1 LPISTPLSLCYRLG
15 MPVPRSESTATPHG
29 QRTLAALSAA
39 QLTASK
45 RPFLQYLTSLI
56 QTARWQLF
64 AAVLIMTFT
73 SLTEGLGVALL
84 FPILQ
89 VAGFNLANQG
99 HVGHYTG
106 EVRDLLVLSGLRP
119 SLWLATLLLIFMLLM
134 ALRSLFSRIQS
145 VLTFRTALGYELALS
160 RRLYQ
165 AIINADW
172 LFLVRRRSSD
182 FTHALTAEL
191 ARVATCTYLLIGALA
206 NGILALVY
214 IAIALK
220 LSAGMTLL
228 VLATGAVL
236 LLLSRRWMRDVHRGG
251 SAVSESVS
259 EVYSAATEH
268 LQNLKAMK
276 FYDAQTSDLEMFSS
290 LQSSALQQSLQNTRS
305 QAAAA
310 FWFEAGSLLVLGA
323 IIFASL
329 QILNVAPASIL
340 LLLAVFT
347 RLFPRLAAGQSQ
359 LQAFLTELPAFEN
372 LMTIYQE
379 CVANAEVPSG
389 PGPPPDLSPAHEI
402 RLDHVGFR
410 YEPDRPLVLD
420 DLSLAIAAGRVTAIV
435 GSSGAGKS
443 TVADL
448 INGLLAPLTG
458 QVLVDGVE
466 LTPQTARAWRRH
478 VGYVAQD
485 TVLFHDTVRNN
496 LRWANPDASEKEMR
510 ESLGLAAA
518 EFVFELPQG
527 LDTTVGDRGMLL
539 SHGQRQRIALA
550 RALLRKPGLLILD
563 EATSSLDF
571 DNEKRILDAIERLQG
586 RATVLLIAHRIS
598 AIQRAEIIYVIEN
611 GRVAESG
618 DWQSLS
624 NQPSHRVGSLF
635 RLQDAMA

>member
-1 LPISTPLSLCYRLG
+1 
-15 MPVPRSESTATPHG
+15 MPVPRSDS
-29 QRTLAALSAA
+29 TLAGRSL
-39 QLTASK
+39 
-45 RPFLQYLTSLI
+45 LQYISSLI
-56 QTARWQLF
+56 QIARWQLF
-64 AAVLIMTFT
+64 AAVVIMTFT

-106 EVRDLLVLSGLRP
+106 EVREILVRSGLRP
-119 SLWLATLLLIFMLLM
+119 SLWLATLLLIFLLLM
-134 ALRSLFSRIQS
+134 ALRSLFSRVQS
-145 VLTFRTALGYELALS
+145 VLTFRTALTYELSLS

-191 ARVATCTYLLIGALA
+191 SRVSTCTFLLIGTLA
-206 NGILALVY
+206 NTILALVY
-214 IAIALK
+214 IALALK
-220 LSAGMTLL
+220 LSAGMTSL
-228 VLATGAVL
+228 VLATGALL
-236 LLLSRRWMRDVHRGG
+236 LLLSRRWMRAVHQSGT
-251 SAVSESVS
+251 AVSESVS

-276 FYDAQTSDLEMFSS
+276 FYDAQTSDLAMFSS
-290 LQSSALQQSLQNTRS
+290 LQSSALQQSLSNTRS

-310 FWFEAGSLLVLGA
+310 FWFEAGSLLVLGG

-347 RLFPRLAAGQSQ
+347 RLFPRLTAAQSQ
-359 LQAFLTELPAFEN
+359 LQAFLGELPAFEN
-372 LMTIYQE
+372 VMTMYHE
-379 CVANAEVPSG
+379 CLANAEVPGLGAG
-389 PGPPPDLSPAHEI
+389 PALAHEI
-402 RLDHVGFR
+402 RLEQVSFR
-410 YEPDRPLVLD
+410 YDAERPMVLD
-420 DLSLAIAAGRVTAIV
+420 DLSLTIAAGQVTAIV

-448 INGLLAPLTG
+448 VNGLLSPLTG
-458 QVLVDGVE
+458 RVLVDGVA

-485 TVLFHDTVRNN
+485 TVLFHDTVRAN
-496 LRWANPDASEKEMR
+496 LYWANPDASEQEMK
-510 ESLGLAAA
+510 ESLSLAAA

-563 EATSSLDF
+563 EATSSLDI
-571 DNEKRILDAIERLQG
+571 DNEKRILDAIEHLRG
-586 RATVLLIAHRIS
+586 R
-598 AIQRAEIIYVIEN
+598 
-611 GRVAESG
+611 
-618 DWQSLS
+618 
-624 NQPSHRVGSLF
+624 
-635 RLQDAMA
+635 

>member
-1 LPISTPLSLCYRLG
+1 

-39 QLTASK
+39 QLAASK

-56 QTARWQLF
+56 QIARWQLF

-206 NGILALVY
+206 NSILALVY

-290 LQSSALQQSLQNTRS
+290 LQSSALQQSLENTRS

-379 CVANAEVPSG
+379 CVANAEVPSVAG
-389 PGPPPDLSPAHEI
+389 PGPGPAHEI
-402 RLDHVGFR
+402 RLEHVGFR

-448 INGLLAPLTG
+448 INGLLAPVTG

-466 LTPQTARAWRRH
+466 LTPQTARAWRRQ

-624 NQPSHRVGSLF
+624 NKPSHRVGSLF
-635 RLQDAMA
+635 RLQDALA

>member
-1 LPISTPLSLCYRLG
+1 
-15 MPVPRSESTATPHG
+15 MPAPRSDSPATPHG
-29 QRTLAALSAA
+29 QRTLAALSAD
-39 QLTASK
+39 QLAASR
-45 RPFLQYLTSLI
+45 RPILEYVSSLI
-56 QTARWQLF
+56 RIARWQLL

-73 SLTEGLGVALL
+73 SLTEGVGVALL

-106 EVRDLLVLSGLRP
+106 EVRALLVRSGLSP

-134 ALRSLFSRIQS
+134 ALRSLFSRVQS
-145 VLTFRTALGYELALS
+145 VLTFRTVLTYELALS

-191 ARVATCTYLLIGALA
+191 TRVSTCTYLLIGTMSNA
-206 NGILALVY
+206 ILAVVY

-220 LSAGMTLL
+220 LSAGMTSL
-228 VLATGAVL
+228 VLATGTVL
-236 LLLSRRWMRDVHRGG
+236 LLISRRWMRAVHASGT
-251 SAVSESVS
+251 AVSESVS
-259 EVYSAATEH
+259 EVYASATEH

-276 FYDAQTSDLEMFSS
+276 FYDAQSSDLEMFSL
-290 LQSSALQQSLQNTRS
+290 LQSSALQQSLQSTRS

-310 FWFEAGSLLVLGA
+310 FWFEAGSLMVLGG

-347 RLFPRLAAGQSQ
+347 RLIPRLAAGQSQ
-359 LQAFLTELPAFEN
+359 LQAFLSELPAFEN
-372 LMTIYQE
+372 LMTIYRE
-379 CVANAEVPSG
+379 CLANAEVPGATG
-389 PGPPPDLSPAHEI
+389 PGPSLAHEI
-402 RLDHVGFR
+402 RLERVGFR
-410 YEPDRPLVLD
+410 YDAQRPMVLE
-420 DLSLAIAAGRVTAIV
+420 DLSLTIAAGKVTAIV

-448 INGLLAPLTG
+448 VNGLLSPLTG
-458 QVLVDGVE
+458 RVLVDGAE
-466 LTPQTARAWRRH
+466 LTAQSARAWRRH

-485 TVLFHDTVRNN
+485 TVLFHDTVRAN
-496 LRWANPDASEKEMR
+496 LRWAKPDASEQEMS
-510 ESLGLAAA
+510 ESLHLAAA
-518 EFVFELPQG
+518 EFVFTLPQG

-563 EATSSLDF
+563 EATSSLDL
-571 DNEKRILDAIERLQG
+571 DNEKRILDAIEDLHG
-586 RATVLLIAHRIS
+586 RTTVLLIAHRVS
-598 AIQRAEIIYVIEN
+598 AIQRAEMIYVIDN
-611 GRVAESG
+611 GSVAELG
-618 DWQSLS
+618 DWHSLS
-624 NQPSHRVGSLF
+624 SRPSHRVGSLF
-635 RLQDAMA
+635 RLQDALA

>member
-1 LPISTPLSLCYRLG
+1 
-15 MPVPRSESTATPHG
+15 MPAPRSDSPAIPRG
-29 QRTLAALSAA
+29 QRTLAALFADQLAA
-39 QLTASK
+39 SR
-45 RPFLQYLTSLI
+45 RPILEYVSSLI
-56 QTARWQLF
+56 RIARWQLL

-106 EVRDLLVLSGLRP
+106 EVRALLVHSGLSP

-134 ALRSLFSRIQS
+134 ALRSLFSRVQS
-145 VLTFRTALGYELALS
+145 VLTFRTVLSYELALS

-165 AIINADW
+165 AIISADW

-191 ARVATCTYLLIGALA
+191 TRVATCTYLLIGTVSNA
-206 NGILALVY
+206 ILALVY
-214 IAIALK
+214 IALALK
-220 LSAGMTLL
+220 LSAGMTSL

-236 LLLSRRWMRDVHRGG
+236 LLVSRRWMRAVHASGT
-251 SAVSESVS
+251 AVSESVS
-259 EVYSAATEH
+259 EVYASATEH

-276 FYDAQTSDLEMFSS
+276 FYDAQSSDLAMFSS
-290 LQSSALQQSLQNTRS
+290 LQYSALQQSLESTRS

-310 FWFEAGSLLVLGA
+310 FWFEAGSLMVLGG

-340 LLLAVFT
+340 LLLAVFI
-347 RLFPRLAAGQSQ
+347 RLIPRLAAGQNQ
-359 LQAFLTELPAFEN
+359 LQAFLSELPAFEN
-372 LMTIYQE
+372 LMTIYRE
-379 CVANAEVPSG
+379 CVANAEVPAAAG
-389 PGPPPDLSPAHEI
+389 PGPSLAHEI
-402 RLDHVGFR
+402 RLERVGFR
-410 YEPDRPLVLD
+410 YDAQQPMVLE
-420 DLSLAIAAGRVTAIV
+420 DLSLTIAAGKVTAIV

-448 INGLLAPLTG
+448 VNGLLSPLTG
-458 QVLVDGVE
+458 RVLVDGAE
-466 LTPQTARAWRRH
+466 LTAQSARAWRCH

-485 TVLFHDTVRNN
+485 TVLFHDTVRAN
-496 LRWANPDASEKEMR
+496 LRWAKPEASEEEMR
-510 ESLGLAAA
+510 ESLSLAAA
-518 EFVFELPQG
+518 EFVFALPQG

-563 EATSSLDF
+563 EATSSLDL
-571 DNEKRILDAIERLQG
+571 DNEKRILDAIEHLQG
-586 RATVLLIAHRIS
+586 RTTVLLIAHRVS
-598 AIQRAEIIYVIEN
+598 AIQRAEMIYVIDN
-611 GRVAESG
+611 GSVAEWG
-618 DWQSLS
+618 DWHSLS
-624 NQPSHRVGSLF
+624 SRPSHRVGSLF
-635 RLQDAMA
+635 RLQDVLA

>member
-1 LPISTPLSLCYRLG
+1 
-15 MPVPRSESTATPHG
+15 MQVPRSEPAF
-29 QRTLAALSAA
+29 
-39 QLTASK
+39 SK
-45 RPFLQYLTSLI
+45 HPVLQYASSLI
-56 QTARWQLF
+56 EITRWQLL
-64 AAVLIMTFT
+64 AAVVIMTFT

-106 EVRDLLVLSGLRP
+106 EVRAILVHSGLSP

-134 ALRSLFSRIQS
+134 ALRSLFSRVQS
-145 VLTFRTALGYELALS
+145 VLTFRTTLTYELALS

-165 AIINADW
+165 VIIHADW

-191 ARVATCTYLLIGALA
+191 TRVATCTYLLIGALA
-206 NGILALVY
+206 NAILALVY
-214 IAIALK
+214 IGLALK
-220 LSAGMTLL
+220 LSAGMTSL
-228 VLATGAVL
+228 VLAAGAAL
-236 LLLSRRWMRDVHRGG
+236 LLLSRRWTRAVHAGG
-251 SAVSESVS
+251 AAVSETVS
-259 EVYSAATEH
+259 EVYAAATEH

-276 FYDAQTSDLEMFSS
+276 FYDAQNTDLAMF
-290 LQSSALQQSLQNTRS
+290 SALQSRALEQSLENTRS

-310 FWFEAGSLLVLGA
+310 FWFEAGSLLLLGG

-347 RLFPRLAAGQSQ
+347 RLFPRLAAGQNQ

-372 LMTIYQE
+372 LMTIYRD
-379 CVANAEVPSG
+379 CAANAEVGSAAGSPS
-389 PGPPPDLSPAHEI
+389 LAHEI
-402 RLDHVGFR
+402 RLEQVAFR
-410 YEPDRPLVLD
+410 YDPQRPMVFES
-420 DLSLAIAAGRVTAIV
+420 LSLTIAAGKVTAIV

-448 INGLLAPLTG
+448 VNGLLSPIRG
-458 QVLVDGVE
+458 RVLVDNAE

-485 TVLFHDTVRNN
+485 TVLFHDTVRAN
-496 LRWANPDASEKEMR
+496 LLWAKPEATDDEMR
-510 ESLGLAAA
+510 DSLTFSAAD
-518 EFVFELPQG
+518 FVFDLPQG

-563 EATSSLDF
+563 EATSSLDV
-571 DNEKRILDAIERLQG
+571 DSEKRILDAIERLQG
-586 RATVLLIAHRIS
+586 RTTVLLIAHRAS
-598 AIQRAEIIYVIEN
+598 AVQRAEMIYVVEN
-611 GRVAESG
+611 GSVVNAG
-618 DWQSLS
+618 DWQSL
-624 NQPSHRVGSLF
+624 RIG
-635 RLQDAMA
+635 LQSVLA

>member
-1 LPISTPLSLCYRLG
+1 
-15 MPVPRSESTATPHG
+15 MPAPRSDSPATPHG
-29 QRTLAALSAA
+29 QRTRAALSAD
-39 QLTASK
+39 QLAASK
-45 RPFLQYLTSLI
+45 RPILEYVSSLI
-56 QTARWQLF
+56 RIARWQLL
-64 AAVLIMTFT
+64 AAVLIMAFT

-106 EVRDLLVLSGLRP
+106 EVRALLVQSGLSP
-119 SLWLATLLLIFMLLM
+119 SLWLATLLLILMLLM
-134 ALRSLFSRIQS
+134 ALRSLFSRVQS
-145 VLTFRTALGYELALS
+145 VLTFRTVLTYELALS

-191 ARVATCTYLLIGALA
+191 TRVASCTYLLIGTLSNA
-206 NGILALVY
+206 ILAAVY

-220 LSAGMTLL
+220 LSAGMTSL
-228 VLATGAVL
+228 VLASGAVL
-236 LLLSRRWMRDVHRGG
+236 LLVSRRWMRAVHASGT
-251 SAVSESVS
+251 AVSESVS
-259 EVYSAATEH
+259 EVYASATEH

-276 FYDAQTSDLEMFSS
+276 FYDAQSSDLAMFSS
-290 LQSSALQQSLQNTRS
+290 LQSSALQQSLESTRS

-310 FWFEAGSLLVLGA
+310 FWFEAGSLMLLGG
-323 IIFASL
+323 IVFASL

-347 RLFPRLAAGQSQ
+347 RLIPRLALGQSQ
-359 LQAFLTELPAFEN
+359 LQAFLSELPAFKN
-372 LMTIYQE
+372 LMTIYRE
-379 CVANAEVPSG
+379 CVANAEIPGAAG
-389 PGPPPDLSPAHEI
+389 PGPSLAHEI
-402 RLDHVGFR
+402 RLERVGFR
-410 YEPDRPLVLD
+410 YDAQRPMVLE
-420 DLSLAIAAGRVTAIV
+420 DLSLTIAAGKVTAIV

-448 INGLLAPLTG
+448 VNGLLSPLTG
-458 QVLVDGVE
+458 RVLVDGAE
-466 LTPQTARAWRRH
+466 LTPQSARAWRRH

-485 TVLFHDTVRNN
+485 TVLFHDTVRAN
-496 LRWANPDASEKEMR
+496 LRWAKPDASEKEMR
-510 ESLGLAAA
+510 ESLSLAAA

-563 EATSSLDF
+563 EATSSLDL
-571 DNEKRILDAIERLQG
+571 DNEKRILDAIEHLQD
-586 RATVLLIAHRIS
+586 RTTVLLIAHRVS
-598 AIQRAEIIYVIEN
+598 AIQRAQMIYVIDN
-611 GRVAESG
+611 GSVAELG
-618 DWQSLS
+618 DWESLS
-624 NQPSHRVGSLF
+624 SRPSQRVGSLF
-635 RLQDAMA
+635 RLQDALA

>member
-1 LPISTPLSLCYRLG
+1 
-15 MPVPRSESTATPHG
+15 MPVPRSESAPHAAVSLG
-29 QRTLAALSAA
+29 QLAS
-39 QLTASK
+39 SK
-45 RPFLQYLTSLI
+45 RPFVQYVSSLI
-56 QTARWQLF
+56 QIARWQLL
-64 AAVLIMTFT
+64 AAVVIMTVT

-99 HVGHYTG
+99 YVGHYTG
-106 EVRDLLVLSGLRP
+106 EVRDLLVRSGLRP
-119 SLWLATLLLIFMLLM
+119 SLWLASLLVIFMLLM
-134 ALRSLFSRIQS
+134 ALRSLFSRMQS
-145 VLTFRTALGYELALS
+145 VFTLRTALTYELSLG

-182 FTHALTAEL
+182 FTHALTGEL
-191 ARVATCTYLLIGALA
+191 TRVSTCTYLLIGSLA
-206 NGILALVY
+206 SAILSLVY

-220 LSAGMTLL
+220 LSAGMASL
-228 VLATGAVL
+228 VLATGAIL
-236 LLLSRRWMRDVHRGG
+236 LLLSRRRMRAVHQSGA
-251 SAVSESVS
+251 AVSESVR

-276 FYDAQTSDLEMFSS
+276 FYDAQTSDLVMFSS
-290 LQSSALQQSLQNTRS
+290 LQSSALQQTLESTRN

-310 FWFEAGSLLVLGA
+310 FWFEAGSLIVLGA

-347 RLFPRLAAGQSQ
+347 RLFPRLAAAQSQ
-359 LQAFLTELPAFEN
+359 LQAFLSELPAFEN
-372 LMTIYQE
+372 LMSIYRE
-379 CVANAEVPSG
+379 CVANAEVPAAASSG
-389 PGPPPDLSPAHEI
+389 PALAHEI
-402 RLDHVGFR
+402 RLERVAFR
-410 YEPDRPLVLD
+410 YDADRALVLR
-420 DLSLAIAAGRVTAIV
+420 DLSLTIAAGQVTAIV

-448 INGLLAPLTG
+448 VNGLLSPGTG
-458 QVLVDGVE
+458 RVLIDGAE
-466 LTPQTARAWRRH
+466 LTPQAARAWRRH

-485 TVLFHDTVRNN
+485 TVLFHDTVRAN
-496 LRWANPDASEKEMR
+496 LNWANPDASEQEMK
-510 ESLGLAAA
+510 ESLTLAAA

-527 LDTTVGDRGMLL
+527 LDTTVGDRGTLL

-571 DNEKRILDAIERLQG
+571 DNEKRILDAIDRLKG
-586 RATVLLIAHRIS
+586 RATVLLIAHRVS
-598 AIQRAEIIYVIEN
+598 AIQRADMIYLIEN
-611 GRVAESG
+611 GSVAESG
-618 DWQSLS
+618 DWQTLS
-624 NQPSHRVGSLF
+624 SEPSQRVGSLF
-635 RLQDAMA
+635 RLQDALA

>member
-1 LPISTPLSLCYRLG
+1 
-15 MPVPRSESTATPHG
+15 MPVPRSESTPHG
-29 QRTLAALSAA
+29 QRTLAAFSAD
-39 QLTASK
+39 QLAASK
-45 RPFLQYLTSLI
+45 RPFLQYVSSLI
-56 QTARWQLF
+56 EISRWQLI
-64 AAVLIMTFT
+64 AAVVIMTFT

-106 EVRDLLVLSGLRP
+106 EVRNLLVRSGLRP
-119 SLWLATLLLIFMLLM
+119 SLWLASLLLIFMLLM
-134 ALRSLFSRIQS
+134 ALRSLFSRMQS
-145 VLTFRTALGYELALS
+145 VLTLRTALTYELSLG

-191 ARVATCTYLLIGALA
+191 TRVATCTYLLIGTLA
-206 NGILALVY
+206 NAILALVY

-220 LSAGMTLL
+220 LSAGMTSL

-236 LLLSRRWMRDVHRGG
+236 LLLSRRWMRAIHQSGT
-251 SAVSESVS
+251 AVSESVS

-276 FYDAQTSDLEMFSS
+276 FYDAQTSDLAMFSS
-290 LQSSALQQSLQNTRS
+290 LQSSALEQSLESTRS

-310 FWFEAGSLLVLGA
+310 FWFEAGSLIVLGA
-323 IIFASL
+323 IVFASL

-359 LQAFLTELPAFEN
+359 LQAFLAELPAFEN
-372 LMTIYQE
+372 LMTVYHE
-379 CVANAEVPSG
+379 CLANAEVPGAPGLG
-389 PGPPPDLSPAHEI
+389 PALAHEI
-402 RLDHVGFR
+402 RLERVGFR
-410 YEPDRPLVLD
+410 YDAERPRVLE
-420 DLSLAIAAGRVTAIV
+420 DLSLTIAAGKVTAIV

-448 INGLLAPLTG
+448 INGLLSPDTG
-458 QVLVDGVE
+458 RVLIDGVE
-466 LTPQTARAWRRH
+466 LTPQAARAWRRH

-485 TVLFHDTVRNN
+485 TVLFHDSVRAN
-496 LRWANPDASEKEMR
+496 LRWANPDASEQEMR
-510 ESLGLAAA
+510 ESLSLAAA

-571 DNEKRILDAIERLQG
+571 DNEKRILDAIEQLKG
-586 RATVLLIAHRIS
+586 RATVLLIAHRVS
-598 AIQRAEIIYVIEN
+598 AIQRADMIYVIEN
-611 GRVAESG
+611 GSVAESG

-624 NQPSHRVGSLF
+624 SRPSHRVGSLF
-635 RLQDAMA
+635 RLQDALA